1 MQLSIDFCHVNE
13 NNSQSQAYVDSNRDH
28 LNGQC
33 QKVYDLLKSGHRL
46 TVISAM
52 NDHQVMSLP
61 RRAKD
66 LKEKG
71 IDVKSKYING
81 SRIKEYFL

>member
-1 MQLSIDFCHVNE
+1 MQLEFNYTHERE
-13 NNSQSQAYVDSNRDH
+13 NNSQSQDFIDSNRNH
-28 LNGQC
+28 LNAQC

-61 RRAKD
+61 RRILD
-66 LKEKG
+66 LERSLNIK
-71 IDVKSKYING
+71 INRETTG
-81 SRIKEYFL
+81 RIMTYFL